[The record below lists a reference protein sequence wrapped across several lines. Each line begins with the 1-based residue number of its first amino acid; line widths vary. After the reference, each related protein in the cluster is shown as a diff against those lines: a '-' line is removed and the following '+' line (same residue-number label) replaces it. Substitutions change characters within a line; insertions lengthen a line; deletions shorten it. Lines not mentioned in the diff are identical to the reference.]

1 MIETLFCRCFVAKCR
16 WIMTANSVQYSY
28 LKFTLVLGGKK
39 DLLIDMTCQI
49 ICCFLVRDRVGTWE
63 AR

>member
-1 MIETLFCRCFVAKCR
+1 MKELVMETLFCRCFVAKCR
-16 WIMTANSVQYSY
+16 WVMTANSVQYSY

-49 ICCFLVRDRVGTWE
+49 ICCF
-63 AR
+63 